1 MNIYAT
7 GIFDKIVSA
16 QRKNGFKYADAT
28 DSATVTP
35 SPTSTSTASE
45 TVTPAPGT
53 STITSPLSVSTAP
66 APTTTP
72 AQSQTAQSS
81 TANSAELPRTILLN
95 TLPVGIYNPEISLPR
110 YVTNTPNMVNTPY
123 EEGARGTGGGGG
135 GGSIPD
141 GPQDAV
147 DKVKSKKGFLLWGL
161 LIAAGIGIYYKVNN

>member
-35 SPTSTSTASE
+35 TPTSTSTASE

-66 APTTTP
+66 APSTTP
-72 AQSQTAQSS
+72 SQSQTTQTSTTNSS
-81 TANSAELPRTILLN
+81 ELPRTILLN

-110 YVTNTPNMVNTPY
+110 YVTNTPNMANTPY
-123 EEGARGTGGGGG
+123 EEGGRTSGSGIGGGM
-135 GGSIPD
+135 PD
-141 GPQDAV
+141 GAKENV